1 MEIAGIN
8 INDNDL
14 IFLPLGG
21 SNEIGMNMNLYHFAG
36 KWIIVDLGISFGDDT
51 MPGVDV
57 LVPDPSFIEEQRE
70 NLLGIVATHGHEDHI
85 GAIPHLWER
94 LRCPIFS
101 TPFTASLIKRKLI
114 EKGIVDKVKLV
125 EINPSSKFEVG
136 PFKLELISLTHSIP
150 EPNGLVVEC
159 GDQIIWHTGDWKL
172 DPDPQVGQPG
182 DMEALKRLASRG
194 VTAMVSDSTNA
205 HILGTTGSE
214 GDLLNS
220 LETLFSQFRKKIGV
234 ACFASNVARLRTIA
248 VAAKKNDRHVALVGR
263 SLWRMYE
270 VAKENGYLLDVPD
283 FISERDVGFLPDD
296 KVVIICTGS
305 QGEPRAALSRIAA
318 DSHPDIS
325 LANGD
330 VVIFSSRQIP
340 GNEKA
345 ISRVQNKLLDRG
357 VKIITEQ
364 DHHVHVSGHPAHD
377 DVVFMYQTI
386 KPDIAIPVHG
396 EKKHLRANA
405 LIARSCQVPEILMPD
420 NGNVIRLCS
429 GKAEVIA
436 DVKTDALVVDGKQL
450 TPLTSQAIK
459 DRNKLLHNGSIFSS
473 IVLTGDGLCDGP
485 PVITCLGLGAG
496 AQVVLDLQLEA
507 LISDEIETL
516 SSAER
521 SMDETVT
528 KACTKAIKRFCR
540 GQLGKSPTISIHII
554 RTDLEV

>member
-1 MEIAGIN
+1 MEIEGIN

-14 IFLPLGG
+14 IFVPLGG
-21 SNEIGMNMNLYHFAG
+21 SNEIGMNMNLYHFSG

-57 LVPDPSFIEEQRE
+57 LVPDPSFVEAQRE

-85 GAIPHLWER
+85 GAIPYLWER

-101 TPFTASLIKRKLI
+101 TPFTASLIRRKLI
-114 EKGIVDKVKLV
+114 EKGIVEEVKLV
-125 EINPSSKFEVG
+125 EINSSSKFEVG

-159 GDQIIWHTGDWKL
+159 GEQIIWHTGDWKL

-182 DMEALKRLASRG
+182 DMEALKRLALRG

-205 HILGTTGSE
+205 HMLGTTGSE
-214 GDLLNS
+214 GALLDS
-220 LETLFSQFRKKIGV
+220 LETLFSQCRKKIGV

-248 VAAKKNDRHVALVGR
+248 AAAKKNDRHVALVGR

-270 VAKENGYLLDVPD
+270 VAKENGYLLDVPE
-283 FISERDVGFLPDD
+283 FISEKDVGFLPDD

-305 QGEPRAALSRIAA
+305 QGEPRAALSRIAD
-318 DSHPDIS
+318 DSHPEIS
-325 LANGD
+325 LAGGD

-377 DVVFMYQTI
+377 EVVFMYQTI

-405 LIARSCQVPEILMPD
+405 SIAKLCQIPQIVMPD

-429 GKAEVIA
+429 GRAEVIA
-436 DVKTDALVVDGKQL
+436 DVKADALVVDGKQL
-450 TPLTSQAIK
+450 IPLASQTIK

-473 IVLTGDGLCDGP
+473 IVLASDGLCDGP
-485 PVITCLGLGAG
+485 PVVTCLGVGAG
-496 AQVVLDLQLEA
+496 IQAGLDQQVEA

-516 SSAER
+516 SPSER
-521 SMDETVT
+521 SIDETVIN
-528 KACTKAIKRFCR
+528 ACTKVIKRFCR
-540 GQLGKSPTISIHII
+540 RQLGKSPTILIHII
-554 RTDLEV
+554 RTDLGV

>member
-1 MEIAGIN
+1 MEITGTN

-21 SNEIGMNMNLYHFAG
+21 ANEIGMNMNLYHFAG

-57 LVPDPSFIEEQRE
+57 LVPDPSFIENQRE

-85 GAIPHLWER
+85 GAIPHLWKR

-114 EKGIVDKVKLV
+114 EKRILDEVKLV

-159 GDQIIWHTGDWKL
+159 GEQIIWHTGDWKL

-205 HILGTTGSE
+205 HMLGTTGSE
-214 GDLLNS
+214 GVLLNS

-248 VAAKKNDRHVALVGR
+248 VAAKKNDRHVALIGR

-318 DSHPDIS
+318 DSHPEIS
-325 LANGD
+325 LASGD

-405 LIARSCQVPEILMPD
+405 LIAKSCQIPQILIPD

-436 DVKTDALVVDGKQL
+436 DVRTDALVVDGKQL
-450 TPLTSQAIK
+450 TPLTSQVIK

-485 PVITCLGLGAG
+485 PVVTCLGLGAG
-496 AQVVLDLQLEA
+496 TQVVLKLQLEA
-507 LISDEIETL
+507 LISDAIETL

-521 SMDETVT
+521 SVDESVT
-528 KACTKAIKRFCR
+528 KACTKAIRRFCR

-554 RTDLEV
+554 RTDLGV

>member
-1 MEIAGIN
+1 MEIEGIK

-14 IFLPLGG
+14 IFVPLGG
-21 SNEIGMNMNLYHFAG
+21 SNEIGMNMNLYHFSG

-57 LVPDPSFIEEQRE
+57 LVPDPSFIEAQRE
-70 NLLGIVATHGHEDHI
+70 NLLGIVVTHGHEDHI
-85 GAIPHLWER
+85 GAIPYLWER
-94 LRCPIFS
+94 LGCPIFS
-101 TPFTASLIKRKLI
+101 TPFTASLIRRKLV
-114 EKGIVDKVKLV
+114 EKGILERVKLV

-159 GDQIIWHTGDWKL
+159 GEQIIWHTGDWKL

-205 HILGTTGSE
+205 HMAGTTGSE
-214 GDLLNS
+214 GALLSS
-220 LETLFSQFRKKIGV
+220 LETLFSQYRKKIGV
-234 ACFASNVARLRTIA
+234 ACFASNVARLRSIA
-248 VAAKKNDRHVALVGR
+248 MAAKKNDRHVALVGR

-283 FISERDVGFLPDD
+283 FISEKDVGFLPDD

-305 QGEPRAALSRIAA
+305 QGEPRAALSRIAD
-318 DSHPDIS
+318 DSHPEIS
-325 LANGD
+325 LAGGD

-377 DVVFMYQTI
+377 EVVFMYQTI

-405 LIARSCQVPEILMPD
+405 SIAKLCQIPQILMPD

-429 GKAEVIA
+429 GRAEVIA
-436 DVKTDALVVDGKQL
+436 DVKADALVVDGKQL
-450 TPLTSQAIK
+450 IPLASQTIK

-473 IVLTGDGLCDGP
+473 IVLGSNGSCDGP
-485 PVITCLGLGAG
+485 PVVTCLGVGAG
-496 AQVVLDLQLEA
+496 IQVALDQQVEA

-516 SSAER
+516 SPAKR
-521 SMDETVT
+521 SLDENVIN
-528 KACTKAIKRFCR
+528 ACTKAIKRFCR
-540 GQLGKSPTISIHII
+540 RQLGKNPTILIHII
-554 RTDLEV
+554 RTDLEE

>member
-14 IFLPLGG
+14 IFVPLGG

-57 LVPDPSFIEEQRE
+57 LVPDPSFIESQRE

-94 LRCPIFS
+94 LRCPVFA
-101 TPFTASLIKRKLI
+101 TPFTASLIRRKLI
-114 EKGIVDKVKLV
+114 EKGIIEKVKLV
-125 EINPSSKFEVG
+125 EIDSSSKFEVG

-159 GDQIIWHTGDWKL
+159 GEQIIWHTGDWKL

-182 DMEALKRLASRG
+182 DMKALKRLASRG

-220 LETLFSQFRKKIGV
+220 LETLFSECPKKIGV

-270 VAKENGYLLDVPD
+270 VAKENGYLLDIPD
-283 FISERDVGFLPDD
+283 FISEKDVGFLPDD

-305 QGEPRAALSRIAA
+305 QGEPRAALSRIAD
-318 DSHPDIS
+318 DSNPEIS
-325 LANGD
+325 LADGD

-345 ISRVQNKLLDRG
+345 ISRLQNKLLNRG
-357 VKIITEQ
+357 VKIITDQ
-364 DHHVHVSGHPAHD
+364 DHYVHVSGHPAHD
-377 DVVFMYQTI
+377 EVVFMYQTI

-405 LIARSCQVPEILMPD
+405 LIAESCQIPQILVPD

-450 TPLTSQAIK
+450 TPLTSQTIK
-459 DRNKLLHNGSIFSS
+459 DRNKLLHNGSIFAS
-473 IVLTGDGLCDGP
+473 IVLANDGLCDGP
-485 PVITCLGLGAG
+485 PVVTCIGVGAG
-496 AQVVLDLQLEA
+496 IQVVLDQQLEA
-507 LISDEIETL
+507 LLCDEIETL
-516 SSAER
+516 SPAER
-521 SMDETVT
+521 VIDETVIR
-528 KACTKAIKRFCR
+528 ACTKVIKSFCR

-554 RTDLEV
+554 RTDFEV

>member
-1 MEIAGIN
+1 MEIASTN

-114 EKGIVDKVKLV
+114 EKRILDKVKLV
-125 EINPSSKFEVG
+125 EINPSSKFELG

-159 GDQIIWHTGDWKL
+159 GEQIIWHTGDWKL
-172 DPDPQVGQPG
+172 DPNPQVGQPG

-205 HILGTTGSE
+205 NMSGTTGSE
-214 GDLLNS
+214 GVLLNS

-234 ACFASNVARLRTIA
+234 VCFASNVARLRTIA

-318 DSHPDIS
+318 DSHPEIS
-325 LANGD
+325 LASGD

-405 LIARSCQVPEILMPD
+405 LIAKSCQIPQILMPE

-450 TPLTSQAIK
+450 TPLTSQVIK

-485 PVITCLGLGAG
+485 PVVTCLGLGAG
-496 AQVVLDLQLEA
+496 TQVVLDLQLEA
-507 LISDEIETL
+507 LIIDEIETL

-521 SMDETVT
+521 SIDETVT

-540 GQLGKSPTISIHII
+540 GQLGKSPTITIHII
-554 RTDLEV
+554 RTDLGV

>member
-1 MEIAGIN
+1 MEIDGIN

-14 IFLPLGG
+14 IFVPLGG
-21 SNEIGMNMNLYHFAG
+21 SNEIGMNMNLYHFSG

-57 LVPDPSFIEEQRE
+57 LVPDPSFIEAQRE

-85 GAIPHLWER
+85 GAIPYLWER

-101 TPFTASLIKRKLI
+101 TPFTASLIRRKLI
-114 EKGIVDKVKLV
+114 EKGIVEKVKLV
-125 EINPSSKFEVG
+125 EINSSSKFEVG

-159 GDQIIWHTGDWKL
+159 GEQIIWHTGDWKL

-182 DMEALKRLASRG
+182 DMEALKRLALRG

-205 HILGTTGSE
+205 HMLGTTGSE
-214 GDLLNS
+214 GALLNS
-220 LETLFSQFRKKIGV
+220 LETLFSQYHKKIGV

-270 VAKENGYLLDVPD
+270 VAKENGYLLDVPE
-283 FISERDVGFLPDD
+283 FISEKDVGFLPDD

-305 QGEPRAALSRIAA
+305 QGEPRAALSRIAD
-318 DSHPDIS
+318 DSHPEIS
-325 LANGD
+325 LAGGD

-377 DVVFMYQTI
+377 EVVFMYQTI

-405 LIARSCQVPEILMPD
+405 SIANLCQVPQILIPD

-436 DVKTDALVVDGKQL
+436 NVKTDALVVDGKQL
-450 TPLTSQAIK
+450 LPLASKTIK

-473 IVLTGDGLCDGP
+473 IVLASDGLCDGP
-485 PVITCLGLGAG
+485 PVVTCLGVGAG
-496 AQVVLDLQLEA
+496 IQAGLDQQVEA

-516 SSAER
+516 SPSER
-521 SMDETVT
+521 SIDETVIN
-528 KACTKAIKRFCR
+528 ACTKVIKRFCR
-540 GQLGKSPTISIHII
+540 RQLGKSPTILIHII
-554 RTDLEV
+554 RTDLGV

>member
-1 MEIAGIN
+1 MEIEGIN
-8 INDNDL
+8 INENDL
-14 IFLPLGG
+14 IFVPLGG

-51 MPGVDV
+51 MPGVDI
-57 LVPDPSFIEEQRE
+57 LVPDPSFIQDQSE

-94 LRCPIFS
+94 LRCPIFA
-101 TPFTASLIKRKLI
+101 TPFTASLIRRKLI
-114 EKGIVDKVKLV
+114 EKGIIKQVKIV
-125 EINPSSKFEVG
+125 EIYSSSKFEVG
-136 PFKLELISLTHSIP
+136 PFKLEFISLTHSIP

-159 GDQIIWHTGDWKL
+159 GEQIIWHTGDWKL

-182 DMEALKRLASRG
+182 DMEALKRLACRG

-205 HILGTTGSE
+205 HMLGTTGSE
-214 GDLLNS
+214 GALLDS
-220 LETLFSQFRKKIGV
+220 LETLFSQYRKKIGV

-270 VAKENGYLLDVPD
+270 VAKENGYLLDVPE
-283 FISERDVGFLPDD
+283 FISEKDVGFLPDD

-305 QGEPRAALSRIAA
+305 QGEPRAALSRIAD
-318 DSHPDIS
+318 DSHPEIS
-325 LANGD
+325 LAGGD

-377 DVVFMYQTI
+377 EVVFMYQTI

-405 LIARSCQVPEILMPD
+405 SIAKLCQIPQILMPD

-436 DVKTDALVVDGKQL
+436 NVKTDALVVDGKQL
-450 TPLTSQAIK
+450 LPLASKTIK

-473 IVLTGDGLCDGP
+473 IVLASDGLCDGP
-485 PVITCLGLGAG
+485 PVVTCLGVGAG
-496 AQVVLDLQLEA
+496 IQAGLDQQVEA

-516 SSAER
+516 SPSER
-521 SMDETVT
+521 SIDETVIN
-528 KACTKAIKRFCR
+528 ACTKVIKRFCR
-540 GQLGKSPTISIHII
+540 RQLGKNPTILIHII
-554 RTDLEV
+554 RTDLGV

>member
-1 MEIAGIN
+1 MEITGTN
-8 INDNDL
+8 IKDNDL

-21 SNEIGMNMNLYHFAG
+21 ANEIGMNMNLYHFAG

-57 LVPDPSFIEEQRE
+57 LVPDPSFIENQRE

-85 GAIPHLWER
+85 GAIPHLWKR

-114 EKGIVDKVKLV
+114 EKRILDEVKLV

-159 GDQIIWHTGDWKL
+159 GEQIIWHTGDWKL

-205 HILGTTGSE
+205 HMLGTTGSE
-214 GDLLNS
+214 GVLLNS

-248 VAAKKNDRHVALVGR
+248 VAAKKNDRHVALIGR

-318 DSHPDIS
+318 DSHPEIS
-325 LANGD
+325 LASGD

-405 LIARSCQVPEILMPD
+405 LIAKSCQIPQILIPD

-436 DVKTDALVVDGKQL
+436 DVRTDALVVDGKQL
-450 TPLTSQAIK
+450 TPLTSQVIK

-485 PVITCLGLGAG
+485 PVVTCLGLGAG
-496 AQVVLDLQLEA
+496 TQVVLKLQLEA
-507 LISDEIETL
+507 LISDAIETL

-521 SMDETVT
+521 SVDESVT
-528 KACTKAIKRFCR
+528 KACTKAIRRFCR

-554 RTDLEV
+554 RTDLGV

>member
-1 MEIAGIN
+1 MEIASTN
-8 INDNDL
+8 INVNDL

-57 LVPDPSFIEEQRE
+57 LVPDPSFIENQRE

-114 EKGIVDKVKLV
+114 EKRILDKVKLV

-159 GDQIIWHTGDWKL
+159 GEQIIWHTGDWKL

-205 HILGTTGSE
+205 HMFGTTGSE
-214 GDLLNS
+214 GVLLNS

-263 SLWRMYE
+263 SLWRMYD

-318 DSHPDIS
+318 DSHPEIS
-325 LANGD
+325 LASGD

-405 LIARSCQVPEILMPD
+405 LIAKSCQIPQILMPE

-450 TPLTSQAIK
+450 TPLTSQVIK

-485 PVITCLGLGAG
+485 PVVTCLGLGAG
-496 AQVVLDLQLEA
+496 TQVVLDLQLEA

-521 SMDETVT
+521 SIDETVT

-554 RTDLEV
+554 RTDLGV

>member
-14 IFLPLGG
+14 IFVPLGG

-57 LVPDPSFIEEQRE
+57 LVPDPSFIESQRE

-94 LRCPIFS
+94 LRCPVFA
-101 TPFTASLIKRKLI
+101 TPFTASLIRKKLI
-114 EKGIVDKVKLV
+114 EKGIIEKVKLV
-125 EINPSSKFEVG
+125 EIHSSSKFEVG

-159 GDQIIWHTGDWKL
+159 GEQIIWHTGDWKL

-182 DMEALKRLASRG
+182 DMKALKRLASRG

-205 HILGTTGSE
+205 HMLGTTGSE

-220 LETLFSQFRKKIGV
+220 LETLFSEYPKKIGV

-270 VAKENGYLLDVPD
+270 VAKENGYLLDIPD
-283 FISERDVGFLPDD
+283 FISEKDVGFLPDD
-296 KVVIICTGS
+296 KVVVICTGS
-305 QGEPRAALSRIAA
+305 QGEPRAALNRIAD
-318 DSHPDIS
+318 DSHPEIS
-325 LANGD
+325 LADGD

-345 ISRVQNKLLDRG
+345 ISRLQNKLLNRG
-357 VKIITEQ
+357 VKIITDQ

-377 DVVFMYQTI
+377 EVVFMYQTI

-405 LIARSCQVPEILMPD
+405 LIAESCQIPQILIPD

-450 TPLTSQAIK
+450 TPLTSQTIK
-459 DRNKLLHNGSIFSS
+459 DRNKLLHNGSIFAS
-473 IVLTGDGLCDGP
+473 IVLASDGLCDGP
-485 PVITCLGLGAG
+485 PVVTCIGVGAG
-496 AQVVLDLQLEA
+496 IQVVLDQQLEA
-507 LISDEIETL
+507 LLCDEIETL
-516 SSAER
+516 SPAER
-521 SMDETVT
+521 VIDETVIR
-528 KACTKAIKRFCR
+528 ACTKVIKSFCR

-554 RTDLEV
+554 RTDFEV

>member
-1 MEIAGIN
+1 MEITGTN

-21 SNEIGMNMNLYHFAG
+21 ANEIGMNMNLYHFAG

-57 LVPDPSFIEEQRE
+57 LVPDPSFIENQRE

-85 GAIPHLWER
+85 GAIPHLWKR

-114 EKGIVDKVKLV
+114 EKRILDEVKLV

-159 GDQIIWHTGDWKL
+159 GEQIIWHTGDWKL

-205 HILGTTGSE
+205 HMLGTTGSE
-214 GDLLNS
+214 GVLLNS

-248 VAAKKNDRHVALVGR
+248 VAAKKNDRHVALIGR

-318 DSHPDIS
+318 DSHPEIS
-325 LANGD
+325 LASGD

-357 VKIITEQ
+357 IKIITEQ

-405 LIARSCQVPEILMPD
+405 LIAKSCQIPQILIPD

-436 DVKTDALVVDGKQL
+436 DVRTDALVVDGKQL
-450 TPLTSQAIK
+450 TPLTSQVIK

-485 PVITCLGLGAG
+485 PVVTCLGLGAG
-496 AQVVLDLQLEA
+496 TQVVLKLQLEA
-507 LISDEIETL
+507 LISDAIETL

-521 SMDETVT
+521 SVDESVT
-528 KACTKAIKRFCR
+528 KACTKAIRRFCR

-554 RTDLEV
+554 RTDLGV

>member
-1 MEIAGIN
+1 MEITGTN

-21 SNEIGMNMNLYHFAG
+21 ANEIGMNMNLYHFAG

-51 MPGVDV
+51 IPGVDV
-57 LVPDPSFIEEQRE
+57 LVPDPSFIENQRE

-85 GAIPHLWER
+85 GAIPHLWKR

-114 EKGIVDKVKLV
+114 EKRILDEVKLV

-159 GDQIIWHTGDWKL
+159 GEQIIWHTGDWKL

-205 HILGTTGSE
+205 HMLGTTGSE
-214 GDLLNS
+214 GVLLNS

-248 VAAKKNDRHVALVGR
+248 VAAKKNDRHVALIGR

-318 DSHPDIS
+318 DSHPEIS
-325 LANGD
+325 LASGD

-405 LIARSCQVPEILMPD
+405 LIAKSCQIPQILIPD

-436 DVKTDALVVDGKQL
+436 DVRTDALVVDGKQL
-450 TPLTSQAIK
+450 TPLTSQVIK

-485 PVITCLGLGAG
+485 PVVTCLGLGAG
-496 AQVVLDLQLEA
+496 TQVVLKLQLEA
-507 LISDEIETL
+507 LISDAIETL

-521 SMDETVT
+521 SVDESVT
-528 KACTKAIKRFCR
+528 KACTKAIRRFCR

-554 RTDLEV
+554 RTDLGV

>member
-1 MEIAGIN
+1 MEIAGTN

-114 EKGIVDKVKLV
+114 EKRILDKVKLV
-125 EINPSSKFEVG
+125 EINPSSKFELG

-159 GDQIIWHTGDWKL
+159 GEQIIWHTGDWKL
-172 DPDPQVGQPG
+172 DPNPQVGQPG

-205 HILGTTGSE
+205 NMSGTTGSE
-214 GDLLNS
+214 GVLLNS

-234 ACFASNVARLRTIA
+234 VCFASNVARLRTIA

-318 DSHPDIS
+318 DSHPEIS
-325 LANGD
+325 LASGD

-405 LIARSCQVPEILMPD
+405 LIAKSCQIPQILMPE

-450 TPLTSQAIK
+450 TPLTSQVIK

-485 PVITCLGLGAG
+485 PVVTCLGLGAG
-496 AQVVLDLQLEA
+496 TQVVLDLQLEA
-507 LISDEIETL
+507 LIIDEIETL

-521 SMDETVT
+521 SIDETVT
-528 KACTKAIKRFCR
+528 KACTKAIKRVCR

-554 RTDLEV
+554 RTDLGV

>member
-14 IFLPLGG
+14 IFVPLGG

-57 LVPDPSFIEEQRE
+57 LVPDPSFIESQRE

-94 LRCPIFS
+94 LRCPVFA
-101 TPFTASLIKRKLI
+101 TPFTASLIRKKLI
-114 EKGIVDKVKLV
+114 EKGIIEKVKLV
-125 EINPSSKFEVG
+125 EIHSSSKFEVG

-159 GDQIIWHTGDWKL
+159 GEQIIWHTGDWKL

-205 HILGTTGSE
+205 HMLGTTGSE

-220 LETLFSQFRKKIGV
+220 LETLFSEYPKKIGV

-270 VAKENGYLLDVPD
+270 VAKENGYLLDIPD
-283 FISERDVGFLPDD
+283 FISEKDVGFLPDD
-296 KVVIICTGS
+296 KVVVVCTGS
-305 QGEPRAALSRIAA
+305 QGEPRAALSRIAD
-318 DSHPDIS
+318 DSHPEIS
-325 LANGD
+325 LADGD

-345 ISRVQNKLLDRG
+345 ISRLQNKLLNRG
-357 VKIITEQ
+357 VKIITDQ
-364 DHHVHVSGHPAHD
+364 DHYVHVSGHPAHD
-377 DVVFMYQTI
+377 EVVFMYQTI

-405 LIARSCQVPEILMPD
+405 LIAESCQIPQILIPD

-450 TPLTSQAIK
+450 TPLTSQTIK
-459 DRNKLLHNGSIFSS
+459 DRNKLLHNGSIFAS
-473 IVLTGDGLCDGP
+473 IVLASDGLCDGP
-485 PVITCLGLGAG
+485 PVVTCIGVGAG
-496 AQVVLDLQLEA
+496 IQVVLDQQLEA
-507 LISDEIETL
+507 LICDGIETL
-516 SSAER
+516 SPAER
-521 SMDETVT
+521 VIDETVI
-528 KACTKAIKRFCR
+528 KACTKVIKRFCR

-554 RTDLEV
+554 RTDFEV

>member
-205 HILGTTGSE
+205 HMLGTTGSE

-220 LETLFSQFRKKIGV
+220 LETLFSQFRKKIGI

-318 DSHPDIS
+318 DSHPEIS
-325 LANGD
+325 LASGD

-396 EKKHLRANA
+396 EKSHLLANA
-405 LIARSCQVPEILMPD
+405 LIARSCQIPEILMPD

-485 PVITCLGLGAG
+485 PVVTCLGLGAG

-521 SMDETVT
+521 SVDETVT

>member
-57 LVPDPSFIEEQRE
+57 LVPDSSFIEEQRE

-205 HILGTTGSE
+205 HMLGTTGSE

-248 VAAKKNDRHVALVGR
+248 VAAKKNDRHVALVGK

-318 DSHPDIS
+318 DSHPEIS
-325 LANGD
+325 LASGD

-405 LIARSCQVPEILMPD
+405 LIARSCQIPEILMPD

-450 TPLTSQAIK
+450 TPITSQAIK

-521 SMDETVT
+521 SVDETVT

>member
-1 MEIAGIN
+1 MEITGTN

-21 SNEIGMNMNLYHFAG
+21 ANEIGMNMNLYHFAG

-57 LVPDPSFIEEQRE
+57 LVPDPSFIENQRE

-85 GAIPHLWER
+85 GAIPHLWKR

-114 EKGIVDKVKLV
+114 EKRILDEVKLV

-159 GDQIIWHTGDWKL
+159 GEQIIWHTGDWKL
-172 DPDPQVGQPG
+172 DPDPQVGQRG

-205 HILGTTGSE
+205 HMLGTTGSE
-214 GDLLNS
+214 GVLLNS

-248 VAAKKNDRHVALVGR
+248 VAAKKNDRHVALIGR

-318 DSHPDIS
+318 DSHPEIS
-325 LANGD
+325 LASGD

-405 LIARSCQVPEILMPD
+405 LIAKSCQIPQILIPD

-436 DVKTDALVVDGKQL
+436 DVRTDALVVDGKQL
-450 TPLTSQAIK
+450 TPLTSQVIK

-485 PVITCLGLGAG
+485 PVVTCLGLGAG
-496 AQVVLDLQLEA
+496 TQVVLKLQLEA
-507 LISDEIETL
+507 LISDAIETL

-521 SMDETVT
+521 SVDESVT
-528 KACTKAIKRFCR
+528 KACTKAIRRFCR

-554 RTDLEV
+554 RTDLGV

>member
-1 MEIAGIN
+1 MEIEGIN

-21 SNEIGMNMNLYHFAG
+21 ANEIGMNMNLYHFAG

-150 EPNGLVVEC
+150 EPHGLVVEC
-159 GDQIIWHTGDWKL
+159 GEQIIWHTGDWKL

-194 VTAMVSDSTNA
+194 VTAMMSDSTNS
-205 HILGTTGSE
+205 HMLGTTGSE

-248 VAAKKNDRHVALVGR
+248 KAAKKNDRHVALVGR

-318 DSHPDIS
+318 DSHPEIS
-325 LANGD
+325 LASGD

-345 ISRVQNKLLDRG
+345 ISRVQNKLLDKG

-364 DHHVHVSGHPAHD
+364 DHDVHVSGHPAHD

-386 KPDIAIPVHG
+386 KPDIAIPIHG

-405 LIARSCQVPEILMPD
+405 SIAKLCQIPQILMPD
-420 NGNVIRLCS
+420 NGNVIRLCA

-485 PVITCLGLGAG
+485 PVVTCLGLGAG
-496 AQVVLDLQLEA
+496 AQMVLDLQLEA
-507 LISDEIETL
+507 LISDEIEAL

>member
-1 MEIAGIN
+1 MEITGTN

-21 SNEIGMNMNLYHFAG
+21 ANEIGMNMNLYHFAG

-57 LVPDPSFIEEQRE
+57 LVPDPSFIENQRE

-85 GAIPHLWER
+85 GAIPHLWKR

-114 EKGIVDKVKLV
+114 EKRILDKVKLV

-159 GDQIIWHTGDWKL
+159 GEQIIWHTGDWKL

-205 HILGTTGSE
+205 HMLGTTGSE
-214 GDLLNS
+214 GVLLNS

-248 VAAKKNDRHVALVGR
+248 VAAKKNDRHVALIGR

-318 DSHPDIS
+318 DSHPEIS
-325 LANGD
+325 LASGD

-405 LIARSCQVPEILMPD
+405 LIAKSCQIPQILIPD

-436 DVKTDALVVDGKQL
+436 DVRTDALVVDGKQL
-450 TPLTSQAIK
+450 TPLTSQVIK

-485 PVITCLGLGAG
+485 PVVTCLGLGAG
-496 AQVVLDLQLEA
+496 TQVVLKLQLEA
-507 LISDEIETL
+507 LISDAIETL

-521 SMDETVT
+521 SVDESVT
-528 KACTKAIKRFCR
+528 KACTKAIRRFCR

-554 RTDLEV
+554 RTDLGV

>member
-14 IFLPLGG
+14 IFVPLGG

-57 LVPDPSFIEEQRE
+57 LVPDPSFIESQRE

-94 LRCPIFS
+94 LRCPVFA
-101 TPFTASLIKRKLI
+101 TPFTASLIRKKLI
-114 EKGIVDKVKLV
+114 EKGIIEKVKLV
-125 EINPSSKFEVG
+125 EIHSSSKFEVG

-159 GDQIIWHTGDWKL
+159 GEQIIWHTGDWKL

-205 HILGTTGSE
+205 HMLGTTGSE

-220 LETLFSQFRKKIGV
+220 LETLFSEYPKKIGV
-234 ACFASNVARLRTIA
+234 ACFASNVARLKTIA

-270 VAKENGYLLDVPD
+270 VAKENGYLLDIPD
-283 FISERDVGFLPDD
+283 FISEKDVGFLPDD
-296 KVVIICTGS
+296 KVVVVCTGS
-305 QGEPRAALSRIAA
+305 QGEPRAALSRIAD
-318 DSHPDIS
+318 DSHPEIS
-325 LANGD
+325 LADGD

-345 ISRVQNKLLDRG
+345 ISRLQNKLLNRG
-357 VKIITEQ
+357 VKIITDQ
-364 DHHVHVSGHPAHD
+364 DHYVHVSGHPAHD
-377 DVVFMYQTI
+377 EVVFMYQTI

-405 LIARSCQVPEILMPD
+405 LIAESCQIPQILMPD

-450 TPLTSQAIK
+450 TPLTSQTIK
-459 DRNKLLHNGSIFSS
+459 DRNKLLHNGSIFAS
-473 IVLTGDGLCDGP
+473 IVLASDGLCDGP
-485 PVITCLGLGAG
+485 PVVTCIGVGAG
-496 AQVVLDLQLEA
+496 IQVVLDQQLEA
-507 LISDEIETL
+507 LICDGIETL
-516 SSAER
+516 SPAER
-521 SMDETVT
+521 VIDETVI
-528 KACTKAIKRFCR
+528 KACTKVIKRFCR

-554 RTDLEV
+554 RTDFEV

>member
-14 IFLPLGG
+14 IFVPLGG
-21 SNEIGMNMNLYHFAG
+21 SDEIGMNMNLYHFAG

-57 LVPDPSFIEEQRE
+57 LVPDPSFIESQRE

-94 LRCPIFS
+94 LRCPVFA
-101 TPFTASLIKRKLI
+101 TPFTASLIRKKLI
-114 EKGIVDKVKLV
+114 EKGIIEKVKLV
-125 EINPSSKFEVG
+125 EIHSSSKFEVG

-159 GDQIIWHTGDWKL
+159 GEQIIWHTGDWKL

-205 HILGTTGSE
+205 HMLGTTGSE

-220 LETLFSQFRKKIGV
+220 LETLFSECPKKIGV
-234 ACFASNVARLRTIA
+234 ACFASNVARLKTIA

-270 VAKENGYLLDVPD
+270 VAKENGYLLDIPD
-283 FISERDVGFLPDD
+283 FISEKDVGFLPDD
-296 KVVIICTGS
+296 KVVVICTGS
-305 QGEPRAALSRIAA
+305 QGEPRAALSRIAD
-318 DSHPDIS
+318 DSHPEIS
-325 LANGD
+325 LADGD

-345 ISRVQNKLLDRG
+345 ISRLQNKLLNRG
-357 VKIITEQ
+357 VKIITDQ
-364 DHHVHVSGHPAHD
+364 DHYVHVSGHPAHD
-377 DVVFMYQTI
+377 EVVFMYQTI

-405 LIARSCQVPEILMPD
+405 LIAESCQIPQILIPD

-450 TPLTSQAIK
+450 TPLTSQTIK
-459 DRNKLLHNGSIFSS
+459 DRNKLLHNGSIFAS
-473 IVLTGDGLCDGP
+473 IVLASDGLCDGP
-485 PVITCLGLGAG
+485 PVVTCIGVGAG
-496 AQVVLDLQLEA
+496 IQVVLDQQLEA
-507 LISDEIETL
+507 LICDGIETL
-516 SSAER
+516 SPAER
-521 SMDETVT
+521 VIDETVI
-528 KACTKAIKRFCR
+528 KACTKVIKRFCR

-554 RTDLEV
+554 RTDFEV

>member
-14 IFLPLGG
+14 IFVPLGG

-57 LVPDPSFIEEQRE
+57 LVPDPSFIESQRE

-94 LRCPIFS
+94 LRCPVFA
-101 TPFTASLIKRKLI
+101 TPFTASLIRKKLI
-114 EKGIVDKVKLV
+114 EKGIIEKVKLV
-125 EINPSSKFEVG
+125 EIHSSSKFEVG

-159 GDQIIWHTGDWKL
+159 GEQIIWHTGDWKL

-205 HILGTTGSE
+205 HMLGTTGSE

-220 LETLFSQFRKKIGV
+220 LETLFSEYPKKIGV

-270 VAKENGYLLDVPD
+270 VAKENGYLLDIPD
-283 FISERDVGFLPDD
+283 FISEKDVGFLPDD
-296 KVVIICTGS
+296 KVVVVCTGS
-305 QGEPRAALSRIAA
+305 QGEPRAALSRIAD
-318 DSHPDIS
+318 DSHPEIS
-325 LANGD
+325 LADGD

-345 ISRVQNKLLDRG
+345 ISRLQNKLLNRG
-357 VKIITEQ
+357 VKIITDQ
-364 DHHVHVSGHPAHD
+364 DHYVHVSGHPAHD
-377 DVVFMYQTI
+377 EVVFMYQTI

-405 LIARSCQVPEILMPD
+405 LIAESCQIPQILIPD

-450 TPLTSQAIK
+450 TPLTSQTIK
-459 DRNKLLHNGSIFSS
+459 DRNKLLHNGSIFAS
-473 IVLTGDGLCDGP
+473 IVLASDGLCDGP
-485 PVITCLGLGAG
+485 PVVTCIGVGAG
-496 AQVVLDLQLEA
+496 IQVVLDQQLEA
-507 LISDEIETL
+507 LICDGIETL
-516 SSAER
+516 SPAER
-521 SMDETVT
+521 VIDETVIR
-528 KACTKAIKRFCR
+528 ACTKAIKSFCR

-554 RTDLEV
+554 RTDFEV

>member
-1 MEIAGIN
+1 MEIAGTN
-8 INDNDL
+8 INDSDL

-57 LVPDPSFIEEQRE
+57 LVPDPSFIEEQQE

-101 TPFTASLIKRKLI
+101 TPFTSSLIKRKLI
-114 EKGIVDKVKLV
+114 EKGILDKVKLV

-159 GDQIIWHTGDWKL
+159 GEQIIWHTGDWKL

-205 HILGTTGSE
+205 HMLGTTGSE
-214 GDLLNS
+214 GELLNS

-270 VAKENGYLLDVPD
+270 VAKENGYLLDIPD

-296 KVVIICTGS
+296 RVVIICTGS

-318 DSHPDIS
+318 DSHPEIS
-325 LANGD
+325 LSNGD

-405 LIARSCQVPEILMPD
+405 LIAKSCQIPQILMPD

-459 DRNKLLHNGSIFSS
+459 DRSKLLHNGSIFSS

-485 PVITCLGLGAG
+485 PVVSYLGLGAG
-496 AQVVLDLQLEA
+496 TQVVLDLQLEA
-507 LISDEIETL
+507 LIRDEIETL

-528 KACTKAIKRFCR
+528 KACTKAITRVCR

-554 RTDLEV
+554 RTDLGV

>member
-1 MEIAGIN
+1 MEIAGTN

-114 EKGIVDKVKLV
+114 EKRILDKVKLV
-125 EINPSSKFEVG
+125 EINPSSKFELG

-159 GDQIIWHTGDWKL
+159 GEQIIWHTGDWKL
-172 DPDPQVGQPG
+172 DPNPQVGQPG

-205 HILGTTGSE
+205 NMSGTTGSE
-214 GDLLNS
+214 GVLLNS

-234 ACFASNVARLRTIA
+234 VCFASNVARLRTIA

-318 DSHPDIS
+318 DSHPEIS
-325 LANGD
+325 LASGD

-405 LIARSCQVPEILMPD
+405 LIAKSCQIPQILMPE

-450 TPLTSQAIK
+450 TPLTSQVIK

-485 PVITCLGLGAG
+485 PVVTCLGLGAG
-496 AQVVLDLQLEA
+496 TQVVLDLQLEA
-507 LISDEIETL
+507 LIIDEIETL

-521 SMDETVT
+521 SIDETVT

-540 GQLGKSPTISIHII
+540 GQLGKSPTITIHII
-554 RTDLEV
+554 RTDLGV

>member
-1 MEIAGIN
+1 MEITGTN

-21 SNEIGMNMNLYHFAG
+21 ANEIGMNMNLYHFAG

-57 LVPDPSFIEEQRE
+57 LVPDPSFIENQRE

-85 GAIPHLWER
+85 GAIPHLWKR

-114 EKGIVDKVKLV
+114 EKRLLDEVKLV

-159 GDQIIWHTGDWKL
+159 GEQIIWHTGDWKL

-205 HILGTTGSE
+205 HMLGTTGSE
-214 GDLLNS
+214 GVLLNS

-248 VAAKKNDRHVALVGR
+248 VAAKKNDRHVALIGR

-318 DSHPDIS
+318 DSHPEIS
-325 LANGD
+325 LASGD

-405 LIARSCQVPEILMPD
+405 LIAKSCQIPQILIPD

-436 DVKTDALVVDGKQL
+436 DVRTDALVVDGKQL
-450 TPLTSQAIK
+450 TPLTSQVIK

-485 PVITCLGLGAG
+485 PVVTCLGLGAG
-496 AQVVLDLQLEA
+496 TQVVLKLQLEA
-507 LISDEIETL
+507 LISDAIETL

-521 SMDETVT
+521 SVDESVT
-528 KACTKAIKRFCR
+528 KACTKAIRRFCR

-554 RTDLEV
+554 RTDLGV

>member
-14 IFLPLGG
+14 IFVPLGG

-57 LVPDPSFIEEQRE
+57 LVPDPSFIESQRE

-94 LRCPIFS
+94 LRCPVFA
-101 TPFTASLIKRKLI
+101 TPFTASLIRKKLI
-114 EKGIVDKVKLV
+114 EKGIIEKVKLV
-125 EINPSSKFEVG
+125 EIHSSSKFEVG

-159 GDQIIWHTGDWKL
+159 GEQIIWHTGDWKL

-205 HILGTTGSE
+205 HMLGTTGSE

-220 LETLFSQFRKKIGV
+220 LETLFSEYPKKIGV
-234 ACFASNVARLRTIA
+234 ACFASNVARLKTIA

-270 VAKENGYLLDVPD
+270 VAKENGYLLDIPD
-283 FISERDVGFLPDD
+283 FISEKDVGFLPDD
-296 KVVIICTGS
+296 KVVVVCTGS
-305 QGEPRAALSRIAA
+305 QGEPRAALSRIAD
-318 DSHPDIS
+318 DSHPEIS
-325 LANGD
+325 LADGD

-345 ISRVQNKLLDRG
+345 ISRLQNKLLNRG
-357 VKIITEQ
+357 VKIITDQ
-364 DHHVHVSGHPAHD
+364 DHYVHVSGHPAHD
-377 DVVFMYQTI
+377 EVVFMYQTI

-405 LIARSCQVPEILMPD
+405 LIAESCQIPQILIPD

-450 TPLTSQAIK
+450 TPLTSQTIK
-459 DRNKLLHNGSIFSS
+459 DRNKLLHNGSIFAS
-473 IVLTGDGLCDGP
+473 IVLASDGLCDGP
-485 PVITCLGLGAG
+485 PVVTCIGVGAG
-496 AQVVLDLQLEA
+496 IQMVLDQQLEA
-507 LISDEIETL
+507 LICDGIETL
-516 SSAER
+516 SPAER
-521 SMDETVT
+521 VIDETVI
-528 KACTKAIKRFCR
+528 KACTKVIKRFCR

-554 RTDLEV
+554 RTDFEV

>member
-1 MEIAGIN
+1 MEIAGTN

-114 EKGIVDKVKLV
+114 EKRILDKVKLV
-125 EINPSSKFEVG
+125 EINPSSKFELG

-159 GDQIIWHTGDWKL
+159 GEQIIWHTGDWKL
-172 DPDPQVGQPG
+172 DPNPQVGQPG

-205 HILGTTGSE
+205 NMSGTTGSE
-214 GDLLNS
+214 GVLLNS

-234 ACFASNVARLRTIA
+234 VCFASNVARLRTIA

-318 DSHPDIS
+318 DSHPEIS
-325 LANGD
+325 LASGD

-405 LIARSCQVPEILMPD
+405 LIAKSCQIPQILMPE

-436 DVKTDALVVDGKQL
+436 DVKTDALVVDGKQ
-450 TPLTSQAIK
+450 
-459 DRNKLLHNGSIFSS
+459 
-473 IVLTGDGLCDGP
+473 
-485 PVITCLGLGAG
+485 
-496 AQVVLDLQLEA
+496 
-507 LISDEIETL
+507 
-516 SSAER
+516 
-521 SMDETVT
+521 
-528 KACTKAIKRFCR
+528 
-540 GQLGKSPTISIHII
+540 
-554 RTDLEV
+554 

>member
-14 IFLPLGG
+14 IFVPLGG

-57 LVPDPSFIEEQRE
+57 LVPDPNFIESQRE

-94 LRCPIFS
+94 LRCPVFA
-101 TPFTASLIKRKLI
+101 TPFTASLIRKKLI
-114 EKGIVDKVKLV
+114 EKGIIEKVKLV
-125 EINPSSKFEVG
+125 EIQPSSKFEVG

-159 GDQIIWHTGDWKL
+159 GEQIIWHTGDWKL

-220 LETLFSQFRKKIGV
+220 LETLFSECPKKIGV

-248 VAAKKNDRHVALVGR
+248 VAAKKNDRHVVLVGR

-270 VAKENGYLLDVPD
+270 VAKENGYLLDIPD
-283 FISERDVGFLPDD
+283 FISEKDVGFLPDD

-305 QGEPRAALSRIAA
+305 QGEPRAALSRIAD
-318 DSHPDIS
+318 DSNPEIS
-325 LANGD
+325 LADGD

-345 ISRVQNKLLDRG
+345 ISRLQNKLLNRG
-357 VKIITEQ
+357 VKIITDQ
-364 DHHVHVSGHPAHD
+364 DHYVHVSGHPAHD
-377 DVVFMYQTI
+377 EVVFMYQTI

-405 LIARSCQVPEILMPD
+405 LIAESCQIPQILVPD

-450 TPLTSQAIK
+450 TPLTSQTIK
-459 DRNKLLHNGSIFSS
+459 DRNKLLHNGSIFAS
-473 IVLTGDGLCDGP
+473 IVLASDGLCDGP
-485 PVITCLGLGAG
+485 PVVTCIGVGAG
-496 AQVVLDLQLEA
+496 IQVVLDQQLEA
-507 LISDEIETL
+507 LLCDEIETL
-516 SSAER
+516 SPAER
-521 SMDETVT
+521 VIDETVIR
-528 KACTKAIKRFCR
+528 ACTKVIKSFCR

-554 RTDLEV
+554 RTDFEV